1 MCWVSRLYRKQD
13 VKASSGFILSTHTWR
28 NLFILFFPVN
38 KSLLIHTTWSSA
50 RSFRR
55 SPCVSTTMYLFW
67 KLDIQRTKAQ
77 RKKSS
82 PGHSEA
88 KPGYEERGGEAEQS
102 PRPWEFNHGGEEVLE
117 VSVRNREEFA
127 IDVHCHKVALDLC
140 LSWRTSSFLRKV
152 LILPCLETTLPFFV
166 CACITLISPDFFRSG
181 FHLRKEI
188 LSIAS
193 IFVPNTLLH

>member
-1 MCWVSRLYRKQD
+1 MVICKVLSKVSMCQHHNVP
-13 VKASSGFILSTHTWR
+13 ILKTGYTK
-28 NLFILFFPVN
+28 N
-38 KSLLIHTTWSSA
+38 KGS
-50 RSFRR
+50 
-55 SPCVSTTMYLFW
+55 
-67 KLDIQRTKAQ
+67 
-77 RKKSS
+77 KKSS

-166 CACITLISPDFFRSG
+166 CACITLISPDFFRRG
-181 FHLRKEI
+181 FHLRKEM

-193 IFVPNTLLH
+193 IFVPNTLPH

>member
-1 MCWVSRLYRKQD
+1 MVICKVLSEVSMCQHHNVP
-13 VKASSGFILSTHTWR
+13 ILKTGYTK
-28 NLFILFFPVN
+28 N
-38 KSLLIHTTWSSA
+38 KGS
-50 RSFRR
+50 
-55 SPCVSTTMYLFW
+55 
-67 KLDIQRTKAQ
+67 
-77 RKKSS
+77 KKSS

-181 FHLRKEI
+181 FHLRKEM